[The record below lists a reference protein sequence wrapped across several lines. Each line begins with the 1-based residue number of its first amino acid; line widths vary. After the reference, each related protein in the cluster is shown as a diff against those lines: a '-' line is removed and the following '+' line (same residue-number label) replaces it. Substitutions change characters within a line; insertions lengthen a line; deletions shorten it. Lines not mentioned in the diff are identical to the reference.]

1 MAQKILAVFGTR
13 PEAIKLAPLLKYL
26 QQDGA
31 FDLKV
36 CVTAQHRQM
45 LDQVLALFEIQPD
58 FDLDLM
64 QSEQD
69 LSALS
74 ARILSS
80 LRPVFAEYRPNL
92 VLVHGDTTTA
102 FASALSAFYHQIPV
116 AHIEA
121 GLRTH
126 NIHSPFP
133 EEANRRLIAGI
144 AQWHFAPTATAKQNL
159 LNEGIRADRI
169 WVTGNTVIDALSAT
183 LQKLAQTPA
192 LVKAFT
198 ERYPFLDSKKRLIL
212 VTVHRRENL
221 GAGLVQICDALSN
234 LAGRHSDLQIVYPV
248 HPNPN
253 VREVVYSR
261 LGNLS
266 NLFLLEPQDYLPFIS
281 LMARAELILTDS
293 GGIQEEATALAKKIL
308 VLRETS
314 ERPEAVEFGTARV
327 IGTDSRRIIENVER
341 LLGEQSGCS
350 ISRAVQNPYGDG
362 QASARIVEILKQ
374 TL

>member
-74 ARILSS
+74 TRILSS

-192 LVKAFT
+192 LVKAFA
-198 ERYPFLDSKKRLIL
+198 ERYPFLDSEKRLIL

-341 LLGEQSGCS
+341 LLSEQSGCS

>member
-74 ARILSS
+74 TRILSS

-192 LVKAFT
+192 LVKAFA

-341 LLGEQSGCS
+341 LLSEQSGCS

>member
-1 MAQKILAVFGTR
+1 MVQKILAVFGTR

-126 NIHSPFP
+126 NLHSPFP

-192 LVKAFT
+192 LVKAFA

-221 GAGLVQICDALSN
+221 GAGLVQICDALLN
-234 LAGRHSDLQIVYPV
+234 LAERHSDLQIVYPV
-248 HPNPN
+248 HPNPS

>member
-74 ARILSS
+74 TRILSS

-192 LVKAFT
+192 LVKSFA

-221 GAGLVQICDALSN
+221 GAGLVQICDALLN
-234 LAGRHSDLQIVYPV
+234 LAERHSDLQIVYPV

-327 IGTDSRRIIENVER
+327 IGTDSRRIVENVER

>member
-192 LVKAFT
+192 LVKAFA

-221 GAGLVQICDALSN
+221 GAGLVQICDALLN
-234 LAGRHSDLQIVYPV
+234 LAERHSDLQIVYPV

>member
-133 EEANRRLIAGI
+133 EEANRRLITGI

-192 LVKAFT
+192 LVKAFA

-341 LLGEQSGCS
+341 LLSEQSGCS
-350 ISRAVQNPYGDG
+350 ISRAMQNPYGDG

>member
-74 ARILSS
+74 TRILSS

-192 LVKAFT
+192 LVKSFA

-341 LLGEQSGCS
+341 LLSEQSGCS

>member
-80 LRPVFAEYRPNL
+80 LRPVFAEYHPNL

-248 HPNPN
+248 HPNPS

-341 LLGEQSGCS
+341 LLSEQSGCS

>member
-74 ARILSS
+74 TRILSS

-192 LVKAFT
+192 LVKSFA

-248 HPNPN
+248 HPNPS

-341 LLGEQSGCS
+341 LLSEQSGCS
-350 ISRAVQNPYGDG
+350 ISRAMQNPYGDG

>member
-133 EEANRRLIAGI
+133 EEANRRLITGI

-192 LVKAFT
+192 LVKAFA

-327 IGTDSRRIIENVER
+327 IGTDSRRIVENVER

>member
-74 ARILSS
+74 TRILSS

-248 HPNPN
+248 HPNPS

-341 LLGEQSGCS
+341 LLSERGGCS
-350 ISRAVQNPYGDG
+350 ISGAVQSPYGDG

>member
-74 ARILSS
+74 TRILSS

-192 LVKAFT
+192 LVKAFA

-221 GAGLVQICDALSN
+221 GAGLVQICDALLN
-234 LAGRHSDLQIVYPV
+234 LAERHSDLQIVYPV

-350 ISRAVQNPYGDG
+350 ISRAMQNPYGDG
-362 QASARIVEILKQ
+362 QASARIIEILKQ

>member
-74 ARILSS
+74 TRILSS

-192 LVKAFT
+192 LVKAFA

-248 HPNPN
+248 HPNPS

-266 NLFLLEPQDYLPFIS
+266 NLFLLEPQDYLQFIS

-350 ISRAVQNPYGDG
+350 ISRAMQNPYGDG
-362 QASARIVEILKQ
+362 QASARIIEILKQ

>member
-74 ARILSS
+74 TRILSS

-192 LVKAFT
+192 LVKSFA

-248 HPNPN
+248 HPNPS

>member
-74 ARILSS
+74 TRILSS

-192 LVKAFT
+192 LVKSFA

-221 GAGLVQICDALSN
+221 GAGLVQICDALLN
-234 LAGRHSDLQIVYPV
+234 LAERHSDLQIVYPV

-350 ISRAVQNPYGDG
+350 ISRAMQNPYGDG
-362 QASARIVEILKQ
+362 QASARIIEILKQ

>member
-1 MAQKILAVFGTR
+1 MVQKILAVFGTR

-192 LVKAFT
+192 LVKAFA

-248 HPNPN
+248 HPNPS

-341 LLGEQSGCS
+341 LLSEQSGCS
-350 ISRAVQNPYGDG
+350 ISRAMQNPYGDG

>member
-1 MAQKILAVFGTR
+1 MVQKILAVFGTR

-126 NIHSPFP
+126 NLHSPFP

-192 LVKAFT
+192 LVKAFA
-198 ERYPFLDSKKRLIL
+198 ERYPFLDSRKRLIL

-350 ISRAVQNPYGDG
+350 ISRAMQNPYGDG

>member
-192 LVKAFT
+192 LVKAFA

-341 LLGEQSGCS
+341 LLSEQSGCS
-350 ISRAVQNPYGDG
+350 ISRAMQNPYGDG

>member
-192 LVKAFT
+192 LVKAFA

-221 GAGLVQICDALSN
+221 GAGLVQICDALLN
-234 LAGRHSDLQIVYPV
+234 LAERHSDLQIVYPV

-327 IGTDSRRIIENVER
+327 IGTDSRRIVENVER

>member
-192 LVKAFT
+192 LVKAFA

-350 ISRAVQNPYGDG
+350 ISRAMQNPYGDG

>member
-74 ARILSS
+74 TRILSS

-192 LVKAFT
+192 LVKAFA

-234 LAGRHSDLQIVYPV
+234 LAGHHSDLQIVYPV

>member
-36 CVTAQHRQM
+36 CVTAQHRQI

-192 LVKAFT
+192 LVKSFA

-248 HPNPN
+248 HPNPS

-341 LLGEQSGCS
+341 LLSEQSGCS
-350 ISRAVQNPYGDG
+350 ISRAEQNPYGDG

>member
-74 ARILSS
+74 TRILSS

-192 LVKAFT
+192 LVKAFA
-198 ERYPFLDSKKRLIL
+198 ERYPFLDSRKRLIL

-248 HPNPN
+248 HPNPS

-341 LLGEQSGCS
+341 LLSEQSGCS
-350 ISRAVQNPYGDG
+350 ISRAMQNPYGDG

>member
-133 EEANRRLIAGI
+133 EEANRRLITGI

-192 LVKAFT
+192 LVKAFA

>member
-74 ARILSS
+74 TRILSS

-192 LVKAFT
+192 LVKSFA

-350 ISRAVQNPYGDG
+350 ISRAMQNPYGDG
-362 QASARIVEILKQ
+362 QASARIIEILKQ

>member
-133 EEANRRLIAGI
+133 EEANRRLITGI

-192 LVKAFT
+192 LVKAFA

-248 HPNPN
+248 HPNPS

-327 IGTDSRRIIENVER
+327 IGTDSRRIVENVER

>member
-133 EEANRRLIAGI
+133 EEANRRLIAGL

-192 LVKAFT
+192 LVKAFA

-248 HPNPN
+248 HPNPS

-266 NLFLLEPQDYLPFIS
+266 NLFLLEPQDYLQFIS

-350 ISRAVQNPYGDG
+350 ISRAMQNPYGDG
-362 QASARIVEILKQ
+362 QASARIIEILKQ

>member
-1 MAQKILAVFGTR
+1 MTQKILAVFGTR
-13 PEAIKLAPLLKYL
+13 PEAIKLAPLLKCL

-45 LDQVLALFEIQPD
+45 LDQVLALFEIHPD

-69 LSALS
+69 LSALT

-80 LRPVFAEYRPNL
+80 LRLVFAEYRPNL

-221 GAGLVQICDALSN
+221 GAGLVQICDALLN
-234 LAGRHSDLQIVYPV
+234 LAERHSDLQIVYPV
-248 HPNPN
+248 HPNPT
-253 VREVVYSR
+253 VREVVYPR
-261 LGNLS
+261 LSHLS

-341 LLGEQSGCS
+341 LLSERGGSS
-350 ISRAVQNPYGDG
+350 ISGAVQSPYGDG

>member
-192 LVKAFT
+192 LVKSFA

-221 GAGLVQICDALSN
+221 GAGLVQICDALLN
-234 LAGRHSDLQIVYPV
+234 LAERHSDLQIVYPV

-350 ISRAVQNPYGDG
+350 ISRAMQNPYGDG
-362 QASARIVEILKQ
+362 QASARIIEILKQ

>member
-1 MAQKILAVFGTR
+1 MAQKILAIFGTR

-74 ARILSS
+74 TRILSS

-192 LVKAFT
+192 LVKAFA

>member
-1 MAQKILAVFGTR
+1 MAQKILAIFGTR

-74 ARILSS
+74 TRILSS

-192 LVKAFT
+192 LVKAFA

-248 HPNPN
+248 HPNPS

>member
-192 LVKAFT
+192 LVKAFA

-248 HPNPN
+248 HPNPS

-341 LLGEQSGCS
+341 LLSEQSGCS
-350 ISRAVQNPYGDG
+350 ISRAMQNPYGDG

>member
-1 MAQKILAVFGTR
+1 MAQKILAIFGTR

-192 LVKAFT
+192 LVKAFA

-248 HPNPN
+248 HPNPS

-341 LLGEQSGCS
+341 LLSEQSGCS
-350 ISRAVQNPYGDG
+350 ISRAMQNPYGDG

>member
-74 ARILSS
+74 TRILSS

-192 LVKAFT
+192 LVKAFA

-341 LLGEQSGCS
+341 LLSEQSGCS
-350 ISRAVQNPYGDG
+350 ISRAMQNPYGDG

>member
-74 ARILSS
+74 TRILSS

-192 LVKAFT
+192 LVKSFA

-221 GAGLVQICDALSN
+221 GAGLVQICDALLN
-234 LAGRHSDLQIVYPV
+234 LAERHSDLQIVYPV

>member
-192 LVKAFT
+192 LVKAFA

-248 HPNPN
+248 HPNPS

-293 GGIQEEATALAKKIL
+293 GGVQEEATALAKKIL

-341 LLGEQSGCS
+341 LLSEQSGDS
-350 ISRAVQNPYGDG
+350 ISRSVQNPYGDG

>member
-1 MAQKILAVFGTR
+1 MAQKILAIFGTR

-192 LVKAFT
+192 LVKAFA

-221 GAGLVQICDALSN
+221 GAGLVQIWMLYRTLPVAILICKLSIRYILIRACARWSIHV
-234 LAGRHSDLQIVYPV
+234 LAISVICF
-248 HPNPN
+248 
-253 VREVVYSR
+253 YSNRKIICR
-261 LGNLS
+261 L
-266 NLFLLEPQDYLPFIS
+266 
-281 LMARAELILTDS
+281 
-293 GGIQEEATALAKKIL
+293 
-308 VLRETS
+308 
-314 ERPEAVEFGTARV
+314 
-327 IGTDSRRIIENVER
+327 SR
-341 LLGEQSGCS
+341 
-350 ISRAVQNPYGDG
+350 
-362 QASARIVEILKQ
+362 
-374 TL
+374 

>member
-192 LVKAFT
+192 LVKAFA

-327 IGTDSRRIIENVER
+327 IGTDSRRIVENVER

-350 ISRAVQNPYGDG
+350 ISRAMQNPYGDG

>member
-74 ARILSS
+74 TRILSS

-133 EEANRRLIAGI
+133 EEANRRLITGI

-192 LVKAFT
+192 LVKAFA

>member
-192 LVKAFT
+192 LVKAFA